1 MSSSVDVA
9 PSGPDE
15 AENLD
20 IPLNDTIFGPGQQP
34 ESEDNQT
41 AFPPGFD
48 TLAEAEEDIA
58 STLSGDI
65 TNQNRNSI
73 IIRNT
78 FIDKNSS
85 WSTVKTKAENN
96 LECEKPLSN
105 ISQCSEVLFPEE
117 RELFDQ
123 GNFYTAFQDID
134 ISGTLETTG
143 PLRVEDISE
152 LDDGGP
158 RGRVLTS
165 ADSLEIDRIVRDH
178 DSVYFSVNF
187 GEGRTLERS
196 YHFLFNHIYFSPDQ
210 GDVDVQYVRS
220 PGMKHI

>member
-1 MSSSVDVA
+1 MSGSVDT
-9 PSGPDE
+9 GPPGPDIHDE

-20 IPLNDTIFGPGQQP
+20 IPLNDNIFGPGQQP

-41 AFPPGFD
+41 TFPPGFD

-85 WSTVKTKAENN
+85 WSATDKIKAENN
-96 LECEKPLSN
+96 LVYEKPLSN
-105 ISQCSEVLFPEE
+105 ISQCNEVLFPED

-123 GNFYTAFQDID
+123 GNFYTAFEDID

-152 LDDGGP
+152 LEDGGP
-158 RGRVLTS
+158 RGRVLTPE
-165 ADSLEIDRIVRDH
+165 DSLEIDRIVRDH

-187 GEGRTLERS
+187 GEGRALE
-196 YHFLFNHIYFSPDQ
+196 H
-210 GDVDVQYVRS
+210 
-220 PGMKHI
+220 